1 MKQTARELIWILFCV
16 AVLAI
21 LPWWQAVLCSAVTA
35 PFILRL
41 TERGLKRRLVLLF
54 IAFLFLMLGFHTSRS
69 EISTAI
75 AKLFRLP
82 HYTLL
87 AILSAGCFAVVFAL
101 AAESALWIKFSFRRV
116 TRSFTSKTN

>member
-1 MKQTARELIWILFCV
+1 MKHTASELSWILLSV
-16 AVLAI
+16 GLLAL
-21 LPWWQAVLCSAVTA
+21 LPWWQAVLCSAVLA
-35 PFILRL
+35 PFVLRL

-54 IAFLFLMLGFHTSRS
+54 IGFVILMLGFHASRP
-69 EISTAI
+69 EIATAI

-101 AAESALWIKFSFRRV
+101 AAESVLWMKFSVRRFG
-116 TRSFTSKTN
+116 RALASKN